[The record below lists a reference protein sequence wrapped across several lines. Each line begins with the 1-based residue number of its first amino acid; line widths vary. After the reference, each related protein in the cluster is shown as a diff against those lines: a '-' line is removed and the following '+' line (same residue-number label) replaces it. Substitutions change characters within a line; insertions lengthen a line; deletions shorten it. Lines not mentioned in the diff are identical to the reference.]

1 MVEKV
6 VVVEAGSLLGCP
18 SMSEA
23 ALMSSMQG
31 TEAVMVSA
39 RDREGCVVCVCVC
52 DAATSESE

>member
-1 MVEKV
+1 MEAMEVGLVVVVVVV
-6 VVVEAGSLLGCP
+6 VVVEAGSLPVCP

-39 RDREGCVVCVCVC
+39 WDR
-52 DAATSESE
+52 